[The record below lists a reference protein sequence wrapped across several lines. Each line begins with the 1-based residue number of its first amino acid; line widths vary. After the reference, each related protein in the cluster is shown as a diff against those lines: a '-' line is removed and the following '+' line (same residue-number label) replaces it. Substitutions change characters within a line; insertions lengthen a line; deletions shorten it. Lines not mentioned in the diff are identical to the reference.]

1 MSMPQSDE
9 VCEGCHFGERA
20 SSREIEDEG
29 VCYVSGS
36 PEHMRAVAVMEPAA
50 FCSSDRAGEV
60 LFLVGEA
67 DAR

>member
-1 MSMPQSDE
+1 MPQSDE

-36 PEHMRAVAVMEPAA
+36 PEHMRAVAVME
-50 FCSSDRAGEV
+50 AGRL
-60 LFLVGEA
+60 LFV
-67 DAR
+67 R